1 MAITPTV
8 LIAAQGMM
16 GGGGIGVN
24 PDMTAAMSAATSN
37 PISTGLSAL
46 QGSEGTV
53 PGLSTVL
60 NSLPSAI
67 TSAPAAASAVTAQA
81 SSMVPDVKTFISLHS
96 GAASFGSASAEYSA
110 ALTQFGDKSFGDLG
124 VGMKSF
130 TDTNSMGL
138 TSAIPGLGA
147 LAAKAKTDAFG
158 SIGPLL
164 DPAALAKGQ
173 AQLAS
178 SSLKSGLD
186 SVSGGIK
193 NFGTLFDFKSPASL
207 NPNGLIS
214 SLQKQGLAD
223 STGINDQISAAGY
236 DPKNIMAVPA
246 GVLTNILSNIQGSDL
261 QKIIKQ
267 TGAAPVGNVT
277 SAADLLHVENILPA
291 GAASALGLSGSGM
304 AGLSDLGNTF
314 KNLGVP
320 MDVASASNLL
330 SGAQTKIG
338 QYLGSLETL
347 IPTSVKSALSPML
360 GTGGGPFGNPTMN
373 DMMGSLSGVH
383 TDSFKAVGAQL
394 GSVASSPVGQGLSSA
409 MSALQAA
416 ITSGI
421 GVSAALTAL
430 QSATATFNAQAV
442 GNSQLAGALS
452 TANGALSATTAQIS
466 KENSNLSLAGIDL
479 GSPPSASGGM
489 TQIMGFAAKLHG
501 FGVDKLQVG
510 HNDMFNGAATADLT
524 GDAIKA
530 SLNEGKSIAQAQATG
545 MPTPTVS
552 NTSQALSA
560 ANASNFDSVLQTYV
574 DAKNNY
580 NQAENNKAQLK
591 DALKMKLAE
600 FNANSND
607 PGLSQQL
614 KDATAAY
621 KAALAASSSAFDAM
635 NSARDKAAQA
645 AATAPSSSGALDKY
659 EAAIH
664 G

>member
-16 GGGGIGVN
+16 SGGGIGVN
-24 PDMTAAMSAATSN
+24 PDMTAAMSAATSD
-37 PISTGLSAL
+37 PVSAGLSAL
-46 QGSEGTV
+46 QGSTGTV

-67 TSAPAAASAVTAQA
+67 TNAPAAASAAASQA
-81 SSMVPDVKTFISLHS
+81 ASMAPDVKTFISLHS
-96 GAASFGSASAEYSA
+96 GAASFGSASAEFSA

-158 SIGPLL
+158 SIGSLL
-164 DPAALAKGQ
+164 DPSALAKGQ
-173 AQLAS
+173 ALLNS
-178 SSLKSGLD
+178 NSLKSGLD

-193 NFGTLFDFKSPASL
+193 NFGTLFDFKNPAAL
-207 NPNGLIS
+207 NANGLVD

-223 STGINDQISAAGY
+223 SLGINDQISARGY
-236 DPKNIMAVPA
+236 DPKTLMAIPA
-246 GVLTNILSNIQGSDL
+246 SVLTDVLGTIRGSDL

-277 SAADLLHVENILPA
+277 SAADLLHVENLLPA
-291 GAASALGLSGSGM
+291 SAASALGLSGSGLG
-304 AGLSDLGNTF
+304 GLSSLGNTF

-320 MDVASASNLL
+320 MDAASASSLL
-330 SGAQTKIG
+330 AGAQTKVG

-373 DMMGSLSGVH
+373 DMMGSLAGVH

-394 GSVASSPVGQGLSSA
+394 GSVASSPIGQGLSSA
-409 MSALQAA
+409 MAALQTA
-416 ITSGI
+416 ITNGI

-430 QSATATFNAQAV
+430 QSATNTFNAQAV
-442 GNSQLAGALS
+442 GNSQLAGVLS
-452 TANGALSATTAQIS
+452 TANSALSATTAQIS
-466 KENSNLSLAGIDL
+466 KETSNLSLAGIDL

-501 FGVDKLQVG
+501 FGVDKLQIG
-510 HNDMFNGAATADLT
+510 HNDMFAGAATPDLT

-530 SLNEGKSIAQAQATG
+530 SLSEGKSIAQAQATG

-552 NTSQALSA
+552 NTTQALSD
-560 ANASNFDSVLQTYV
+560 ANASNIDSYIQAYQSAKSALKSAQAARATARQSLLDSADRAAL
-574 DAKNNY
+574 DA
-580 NQAENNKAQLK
+580 NKANYQT
-591 DALKMKLAE
+591 AI
-600 FNANSND
+600 ANEN
-607 PGLSQQL
+607 
-614 KDATAAY
+614 
-621 KAALAASSSAFDAM
+621 AASNAAD
-635 NSARDKAAQA
+635 SARDKMLQA
-645 AATAPSSSGALDKY
+645 AASAPSSSGALDKAQ
-659 EAAIH
+659 AAIAA
-664 G
+664 